1 MKTPAQS
8 LRDQV
13 NRILHAKVL
22 TIARHEYAKANPQPG
37 RKHKPYTLPSCAHD
51 MVAMLGRIETA
62 TADELEA
69 MAHYAT
75 TGEVF
80 ERATK

>member
-1 MKTPAQS
+1 MNPPTQS
-8 LRDQV
+8 LSTSVQH
-13 NRILHAKVL
+13 ILNAKIRA
-22 TIARHEYAKANPQPG
+22 IARHEYAKANPQPG
-37 RKHKPYTLPSCAHD
+37 RKHKPYTLPACAHE